1 MRRESQQKMK
11 AKVVI
16 LSQKRALF
24 LIMGNLSSSAF
35 TFFTE
40 QDEVG
45 RREAPSLTIIIVPGT
60 CHWFAHLDQT
70 EPSWKLRIRNRF
82 DAFHFLPGS
91 HISSVEQS
99 YLLSQIRDK

>member
-1 MRRESQQKMK
+1 MK

-45 RREAPSLTIIIVPGT
+45 RREAPSLVITIILAT
-60 CHWFAHLDQT
+60 CHWLAHLDQT
-70 EPSWKLRIRNRF
+70 EPSRKLRIRF
-82 DAFHFLPGS
+82 DTFHFLPAS
-91 HISSVEQS
+91 HISSVEES
-99 YLLSQIRDK
+99 YII

>member
-1 MRRESQQKMK
+1 MK

-45 RREAPSLTIIIVPGT
+45 RREAPSLAITIVPSA

-70 EPSWKLRIRNRF
+70 EPSRKLRIKNRF
-82 DAFHFLPGS
+82 DAFHFIPGP
-91 HISSVEQS
+91 HISSGEES
-99 YLLSQIRDK
+99 YFLSQIWDK